1 MCTSLIYQ
9 SKDHSHFL
17 SRTMDFAF
25 ELEASPVYLPKGY
38 VFKSNVGSD
47 VTYQNNYGFI
57 GAGRKLDDYFFAD
70 GLNEKGLSV
79 CALYFSDY
87 AEYSP
92 SPESGKVNIA
102 PHELVSWLLG
112 NMASVDE
119 LKKEASTINVVS
131 VKNKLLDVVVPLHWI
146 IADQTGSSVILEIT
160 QSGMSIYDNEA
171 RVMTNSPDYPWHLA
185 NLNHFSFLSNQLK
198 PASHFYQ
205 FKPQL
210 GELGNGSM
218 GIPGDYT
225 SESRFIRTVFNAEF
239 TESGEETSSA
249 INSIFHILSSVDIPK
264 GVKVKADGSFDYTQ
278 YTSVMDVT
286 HLDYYMASY
295 QDTCPLKISLTDNLI
310 SQKEPIV
317 FESSKV
323 QQFKVL
329 TPQD

>member
-9 SKDHSHFL
+9 SKNQSHFL

-25 ELEASPVYLPKGY
+25 ELDASPVYLPRGY
-38 VFKSNVGSD
+38 SFKSNVGAD
-47 VTYQNNYGFI
+47 ATFKNKYAFL
-57 GAGRKLDDYFFAD
+57 GAGRKLEDYFFAD

-92 SPESGKVNIA
+92 LPEDGKVNVA

-112 NMASVDE
+112 NIASVDE
-119 LKKEASTINVVS
+119 LKKEAARINVVS

-146 IADQTGSSVILEIT
+146 VADQTGSSVIIEIT
-160 QSGMSIYDNEA
+160 QSGISLYDNQA

-185 NLNHFSFLSNQLK
+185 NLNHYSFLSNQLK
-198 PASHFYQ
+198 PASHFYH
-205 FKPQL
+205 FNPQL
-210 GELGNGSM
+210 GELGNGAM

-225 SESRFIRTVFNAEF
+225 SESRFIRTAFNAEF
-239 TESGEETSSA
+239 TESGEETTSA
-249 INSIFHILSSVDIPK
+249 INSLFHILSSVTIPK

-295 QDTCPLKISLTDNLI
+295 QDTCPLKISLNANLI
-310 SQKEPIV
+310 SQTEPIV
-317 FESSKV
+317 FELSKV
-323 QQFKVL
+323 QQFNLL
-329 TPQD
+329 TP